1 MPIREP
7 LKVSISPKAMSTL
20 WWISASGGQRKP
32 AMSNAQPKLHITTA
46 VMSCACLFI
55 RVPHLG
61 EDVVPEA
68 VVLVFHGCVC
78 RFVGRRLRRTEHTR
92 ASSNAYLPELGTA
105 VELCC

>member
-1 MPIREP
+1 MRDFVGRAEALGAFNSPSEFCARQLP
-7 LKVSISPKAMSTL
+7 NARTKVH
-20 WWISASGGQRKP
+20 
-32 AMSNAQPKLHITTA
+32 NAIA

-92 ASSNAYLPELGTA
+92 ASSDAYLPELGTA